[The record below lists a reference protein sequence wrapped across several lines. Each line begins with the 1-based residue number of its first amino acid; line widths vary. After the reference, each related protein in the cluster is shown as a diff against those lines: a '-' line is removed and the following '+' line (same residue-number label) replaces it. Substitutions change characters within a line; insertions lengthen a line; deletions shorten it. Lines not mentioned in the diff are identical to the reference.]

1 MKAYTYINKGEFALI
16 DKPKPTI
23 IEHTPTLRDAE
34 AAEAHYCLRA
44 IGRAPQLREATL
56 PRCAAHN
63 ARRM

>member
-34 AAEAHYCLRA
+34 AAEAHYCLPA

-56 PRCAAHN
+56 P
-63 ARRM
+63 

>member
-44 IGRAPQLREATL
+44 IGRAPQLREATD
-56 PRCAAHN
+56 RKSVV
-63 ARRM
+63 RERV